1 MTGLIDLFILGVDV
15 DTITS
20 ALEVNINK
28 NIKGV
33 DIVFQCPLRYET
45 PSSTQ

>member
-33 DIVFQCPLRYET
+33 DIVFQT
-45 PSSTQ
+45 DM